1 MPITFLLDADL
12 GVVRTTYSGMIGL
25 ADLAHYVYLLSQRDW
40 LRMPQLIDGR
50 QGALT
55 MSPQDMKILSELMA
69 KLRGRWGSAAV
80 AFVPGNDINACA
92 ASLYQD
98 QGAGGNPL
106 FATFT
111 DLHAAEEWLAGLA
124 TAVHASAPSPSAVNR
139 RRVLVVED
147 TDTVR
152 AVIARTLAV
161 ADYDVCSTASPMEA
175 IHLVWEAQGTFD
187 LAVIDLQL
195 DGVLG
200 DTVAA
205 ALLRLQPD
213 LRVLFISGEDAPD
226 RVQEGPL
233 LLKPFGPDVLD
244 RCVREYL
251 ETGCCE
257 SCRSVVGV
265 ERAAHN
271 RRGA

>member
-1 MPITFLLDADL
+1 MPITFLLDVDL
-12 GVVRTTYSGMIGL
+12 GLVRTTCTGMIGL

-40 LRMPQLIDGR
+40 LRIPQLIDGR

-55 MSPQDMKILSELMA
+55 MSPQDVKILSELMV
-69 KLRGRWGSAAV
+69 KLRDRWGSAPV
-80 AFVPGNDINACA
+80 AFVPGNDINACV

-98 QGAGGNPL
+98 HSAGGNPQ

-124 TAVHASAPSPSAVNR
+124 TAAQASARSPSAVNR

-147 TDTVR
+147 TETVR
-152 AVIARTLAV
+152 TVIARTLAV
-161 ADYDVCSTASPMEA
+161 ADYEVCSTASPVEA
-175 IHLVWEAQGTFD
+175 VDLVWEAQGTFD

-195 DGVLG
+195 DGVHG

-213 LRVLFISGEDAPD
+213 LQVLFISGEDAPD

-233 LLKPFGPDVLD
+233 LLKPFGPDVLG

-257 SCRSVVGV
+257 SCVQVVGLG
-265 ERAAHN
+265 RAVS
-271 RRGA
+271 RGQGA